1 MASGDRTQEAPAT
14 PVVTLVPLALRPR
27 RGRDVWRIAQANAA
41 AFGTACWARGPGVL
55 SSAWRAPATGLDESG
70 PRRAAGPG
78 AIVYSLTVFGSV
90 AEQLVETAQASGNV
104 RVLFAGSYRVR
115 GYDRHV
121 GGTGISHNVMV
132 DEIDVSL
139 TGQRV
144 VDWSRRR
151 NGGEA

>member
-1 MASGDRTQEAPAT
+1 MSYIVHAGNLASTPELHTSENGRSYCHGTVIVDDRE
-14 PVVTLVPLALRPR
+14 
-27 RGRDVWRIAQANAA
+27 
-41 AFGTACWARGPGVL
+41 
-55 SSAWRAPATGLDESG
+55 RAEDGSYCDQRT
-70 PRRAAGPG
+70 
-78 AIVYSLTVFGSV
+78 IVYSLTVFGSA

-115 GYDRHV
+115 GYDRPV